1 MMLPIVTYSYHLCWI
16 FETNNQYP
24 KWPCR
29 LWHMNREASNIAMFK
44 ESVPMVPSGVATWP
58 KGSWPKRVWRFSKAG
73 ERETVPRLSKTI
85 QAFPRLSTYVSS
97 YSDYPR
103 LILALHCRRP
113 RMQTAAAG
121 SRPEPVGNCDGLC
134 CGTSS
139 RFGTSQHEVGQHPKV
154 AIIGQDIPSWIR
166 PNSFIA
172 KQRVE
177 RSDGA
182 IKVAK
187 GCKGSLPGHQET
199 TKTWNYQ
206 KLEVCFVVLD
216 CSLTFSLLTLA
227 LESSFS

>member
-1 MMLPIVTYSYHLCWI
+1 MQTLAHEPWSLQHRDVQRIGAHGALGGGHLA
-16 FETNNQYP
+16 
-24 KWPCR
+24 K
-29 LWHMNREASNIAMFK
+29 
-44 ESVPMVPSGVATWP
+44 GVVAKACLEVQQSWR
-58 KGSWPKRVWRFSKAG
+58 KGNS
-73 ERETVPRLSKTI
+73 TKTI

-216 CSLTFSLLTLA
+216 CSLTFSVLTLA
-227 LESSFS
+227 LESSFSW